1 MLAPLRRQ
9 PVLPV
14 ANWQHVVR
22 LARTGATGYTARV
35 VEPKIN
41 SCWRKARIAARLL
54 LKKEARRPW
63 NARDRALAAKF
74 ARDDGVTN
82 RLVDQ
87 AVKYLKA
94 PL

>member
-1 MLAPLRRQ
+1 MPVISRGTLAPA
-9 PVLPV
+9 V
-14 ANWQHVVR
+14 
-22 LARTGATGYTARV
+22 TSDYTSRV

-63 NARDRALAAKF
+63 NTRDRALAAQF